1 MIAKASQQQP
11 LLPDILNA
19 APVASAPAGY
29 RIQNDVGLSS
39 DTGQIYITGH
49 ISWWSEL
56 SERFAREITLLLG
69 QGVVNV
75 EVYINSPGGSM
86 VEANE
91 IGNQI
96 ARFTGKRVCT
106 LGAICASA
114 ATVLST
120 FCTEVRASSNTLYMI
135 HDPWVEATIEHVSDF
150 ARHQKMYEILR
161 NDAIDR
167 YVQKTGMGA
176 EEISAMMEAT
186 TWMSAKEAEEHGFVD
201 SVLQEADTATAPE
214 DTANALAKMQVS
226 IPAHIKEKLAVNTTA
241 EKPTKPNPKPAMK
254 EVLVQVITAFALSG
268 VTAESPQNEI
278 ISALKGKF
286 SALEAENSS
295 LKEDLQAVQANLDAK
310 ASELATAQAAAQA
323 HEDNK
328 LKAVLD
334 IAQNDDQ
341 KITAAQR
348 SELEKLAKLSNDGF
362 ATVLALLET
371 MPARKTLSEQVA
383 NSGAAPQTTLS
394 AKVYSR
400 IAKLQA
406 AQ

>member
-1 MIAKASQQQP
+1 
-11 LLPDILNA
+11 
-19 APVASAPAGY
+19 
-29 RIQNDVGLSS
+29 
-39 DTGQIYITGH
+39 
-49 ISWWSEL
+49 
-56 SERFAREITLLLG
+56 
-69 QGVVNV
+69 
-75 EVYINSPGGSM
+75 
-86 VEANE
+86 
-91 IGNQI
+91 
-96 ARFTGKRVCT
+96 
-106 LGAICASA
+106 
-114 ATVLST
+114 
-120 FCTEVRASSNTLYMI
+120 
-135 HDPWVEATIEHVSDF
+135 
-150 ARHQKMYEILR
+150 
-161 NDAIDR
+161 
-167 YVQKTGMGA
+167 
-176 EEISAMMEAT
+176 
-186 TWMSAKEAEEHGFVD
+186 
-201 SVLQEADTATAPE
+201 
-214 DTANALAKMQVS
+214 
-226 IPAHIKEKLAVNTTA
+226 
-241 EKPTKPNPKPAMK
+241 MK